1 MTPLSPKIA
10 IQPLTLHALSHRSY
24 RSQVTQ
30 PQPASVRIEGQ
41 MEPQLLTL
49 LMTFAHHT
57 LSKDGVATT
66 IPPNSMPMLFAASVV
81 VVCKS
86 IKIQL
91 LPQTVAMEETIQSQM
106 VEMIRSQM
114 VAMIRSQTVE
124 TVVIAASALT
134 PTLETMELPSLQI
147 TGEMVVQSMLQT
159 PQDGVEIT
167 TTTSSSPKSCVVSA
181 AVEATALLQMEG
193 TTVQCLMVAMKA
205 QSLMVAMM
213 AQALMEAMKAQSL
226 MVAMMAIALMEAMME
241 QPLMAM
247 LLDSVLILTSQLM
260 ELPYCKMTTQMVVQ
274 SMQGTQAGVEITIT
288 TFSSPKSCAVFV
300 EEAQTPHSLTKAAI
314 QATMT
319 LLSIRAATQATT
331 TLLSLSIRVATQA
344 TTTLLLMLSATT
356 MTPPKMAQSSLT
368 NGAMVAL
375 NMLNIPSGAVSTKLK
390 NSSLLRCAVL
400 AVAEKTKHQMSWKNV
415 STWTTVPLITGAMG
429 VPGTLR
435 TQVNVESS
443 TTIPSTLKVC
453 AVPAW
458 VSIASECN

>member
-10 IQPLTLHALSHRSY
+10 IQPLTPHDLSHRSY
-24 RSQVTQ
+24 RSRVTQ

-147 TGEMVVQSMLQT
+147 TGEMVVQSMHRT
-159 PQDGVEIT
+159 PQAGVEIT
-167 TTTSSSPKSCVVSA
+167 ITTSSSPKSCVVSA

-193 TTVQCLMVAMKA
+193 TTVQCPMVAMVV
-205 QSLMVAMM
+205 QSLMV
-213 AQALMEAMKAQSL
+213 AMKAQSL

-300 EEAQTPHSLTKAAI
+300 EEAQTPQSLTKAVI
-314 QATMT
+314 
-319 LLSIRAATQATT
+319 QATT
-331 TLLSLSIRVATQA
+331 TLLSIRAATQA

-415 STWTTVPLITGAMG
+415 STWTTVPPITGAMG

-435 TQVNVESS
+435 TQLNVESS

>member
-1 MTPLSPKIA
+1 
-10 IQPLTLHALSHRSY
+10 
-24 RSQVTQ
+24 
-30 PQPASVRIEGQ
+30 

-91 LPQTVAMEETIQSQM
+91 LPQTVVMEETIQSQM
-106 VEMIRSQM
+106 VEMEET
-114 VAMIRSQTVE
+114 IRSQTVE
-124 TVVIAASALT
+124 TVVIAVSALT

-167 TTTSSSPKSCVVSA
+167 TTTSSSPKSCAVSA

-193 TTVQCLMVAMKA
+193 TTVQCPMVAMVVQSLMVAMKA

-213 AQALMEAMKAQSL
+213 AQALMEAMKAQSLMVAMMAQALMVAMKAQSL

-274 SMQGTQAGVEITIT
+274 SMKGTQAGVEITIT

-300 EEAQTPHSLTKAAI
+300 EEAQTPQSLTKAVI
-314 QATMT
+314 QATTT
-319 LLSIRAATQATT
+319 LLSIRVATQATT

-344 TTTLLLMLSATT
+344 TTTLSLMLSATT
-356 MTPPKMAQSSLT
+356 MTPPKMVQSSLT

>member
-159 PQDGVEIT
+159 PQAGVEIT
-167 TTTSSSPKSCVVSA
+167 ITTSSSPKSCVVSA

-193 TTVQCLMVAMKA
+193 TTVQCLMV
-205 QSLMVAMM
+205 
-213 AQALMEAMKAQSL
+213 AMKAQSL

-344 TTTLLLMLSATT
+344 TTTLSLMLSATT